1 MRHFLAL
8 LAFAA
13 VIEASPFP
21 QGVTGAISPSDPAPP
36 GCLPTYAAAGS
47 FGVAVMNLTT
57 AAQKKREASTVPG

>member
-21 QGVTGAISPSDPAPP
+21 QGVTGAISPSAPAPP
-36 GCLPTYAAAGS
+36 GCLPTYAAGS
-47 FGVAVMNLTT
+47 FGIAVMNLT
-57 AAQKKREASTVPG
+57 AAQKKRQVSITILE

>member
-21 QGVTGAISPSDPAPP
+21 QGVTGAISPSAPAPP

-47 FGVAVMNLTT
+47 FGIAVMNLT
-57 AAQKKREASTVPG
+57 AAQKKRQVSTTIPE